1 MAGSPIDTMKDDQ
14 DLWGEFTMGS
24 PGVNDLFADFEAG
37 FDNLVAQHAAVAEQ
51 QPASVSPRKLRRSS
65 QRMPSADMSLVLPDT
80 PLQWPAHAS
89 QAPALTMPRYP
100 SPPAPSMAPTPSQA
114 RAPPAPTMPRYPS
127 PPAPSQ
133 APAPPAP
140 TMPRYP
146 SPAPQGSLG
155 QRQRQR
161 PTGPTMPTYVPPYA
175 PPAAQSLG
183 DLYAAQAG
191 SYLAGNTY
199 MNLPGNSNFAG
210 NPYQNLPVNSY
221 MNLPGN
227 GYLPDL
233 GMPRPPSAASM
244 LPPSLGGPMPY
255 LPPPPSAKPS
265 RSPRRRR
272 TSSLKTTIAHTRKS
286 KFRADN
292 DPSRLYARFPTQP
305 NWGPTK
311 GRAKA
316 PIFQYY
322 KGGPELYPNRRY
334 SKEELW
340 TFFSGA
346 GRPASRKGM
355 TLWIQSTPSQVNYRY
370 QASSASSKCR
380 YRDCPIP
387 QGTILKGFFRVAL
400 DEFADLT
407 TEGAADPFQ
416 NAGFLHLY
424 CFEELFDLGLL
435 LHTAHAFYGFK
446 VAADARNH
454 RFEDRN
460 PMSIT
465 HHHKDLGAIFTQ
477 WKQSHQ
483 QRACG
488 IWNTARDP
496 DSGGRQAPPAA
507 RPKSTLWY
515 ALTRGQLS
523 LEPRNR
529 RVRDKRGGANLERHR
544 GDLRIFL
551 AIKQQMK
558 ANANAGD
565 SDDDDSQ
572 ADDKHHHR
580 PAASTTVPVR
590 LSWSTSSQSS
600 TRSPSPPP
608 APKRKRKRPAAPDPI
623 VTNLDSPDFE
633 PDASWYVPPPLPPPP
648 PQQVSPQDEIHRLYA
663 HPSAARTTR
672 KRSREAALAIV
683 NAVATTPRTFT
694 RRQTA
699 EIGGLLARQPAHVQE
714 AVMAAVTPVMPGFL
728 GWDGEDELEERV
740 GRLAKR
746 QRREVC
752 GFVAR
757 KEAGA
762 DWRRVQSEL

>member
-1 MAGSPIDTMKDDQ
+1 MPGSPIKDDQ
-14 DLWGEFTMGS
+14 DLWGDFTMDS
-24 PGVNDLFADFEAG
+24 PAANDLFADFEAN
-37 FDNLVAQHAAVAEQ
+37 FDHLVAQSTAVAQE

-65 QRMPSADMSLVLPDT
+65 QRMPAADMSLVLPDI
-80 PLQWPAHAS
+80 PLRWPA
-89 QAPALTMPRYP
+89 QT
-100 SPPAPSMAPTPSQA
+100 
-114 RAPPAPTMPRYPS
+114 
-127 PPAPSQ
+127 SQ

-140 TMPRYP
+140 RAPAALAMPRYP
-146 SPAPQGSLG
+146 SPAPQGNPGRG
-155 QRQRQR
+155 QGHG
-161 PTGPTMPTYVPPYA
+161 PTGLTMPSYVPPYA
-175 PPAAQSLG
+175 PPEAQSLG
-183 DLYAAQAG
+183 DLYAAQDA
-191 SYLAGNTY
+191 SYL
-199 MNLPGNSNFAG
+199 NLPGNSNLAG
-210 NPYQNLPVNSY
+210 NAYLNLPVNSY
-221 MNLPGN
+221 MNLSGN
-227 GYLPDL
+227 AYLPDL
-233 GMPRPPSAASM
+233 SMPRPPSGASM

-265 RSPRRRR
+265 QSPRRRR

-292 DPSRLYARFPTQP
+292 DPSRLYTRFPTQP
-305 NWGPTK
+305 TWGPTK

-407 TEGAADPFQ
+407 TEGTADPFL

-496 DSGGRQAPPAA
+496 DNGGRQAPPAA
-507 RPKSTLWY
+507 HPKSTLWY
-515 ALTRGQLS
+515 ALTRAQLS

-529 RVRDKRGGANLERHR
+529 RMRDRRGGANLERHR

-551 AIKQQMK
+551 AIKKQMK
-558 ANANAGD
+558 ADANAGGGD
-565 SDDDDSQ
+565 SDDDDDQ
-572 ADDKHHHR
+572 DDGDHRR
-580 PAASTTVPVR
+580 PAAPAGSSATAPIR

-608 APKRKRKRPAAPDPI
+608 APKRKRKRPAPDPI
-623 VTNLDSPDFE
+623 VTNLASPDFQ
-633 PDASWYVPPPLPPPP
+633 PDASWYVPAPPAPP

-672 KRSREAALAIV
+672 KRSREAAQAIV

-699 EIGGLLARQPAHVQE
+699 EIEGLLARQPAHVQE
-714 AVMAAVTPVMPGFL
+714 RVMAAVTPVVPGFP
-728 GWDGEDELEERV
+728 GWEEEDGLEERV

-746 QRREVC
+746 QRREV
-752 GFVAR
+752 GVFVAR

>member
-1 MAGSPIDTMKDDQ
+1 MPGSPIKDDQ
-14 DLWGEFTMGS
+14 DLWGDFTMDS
-24 PGVNDLFADFEAG
+24 PAANDLFADFEAN
-37 FDNLVAQHAAVAEQ
+37 FDHLVAQSTAVAQE

-65 QRMPSADMSLVLPDT
+65 QRMPAADMSLVLPDI
-80 PLQWPAHAS
+80 PLQWPAQTS
-89 QAPALTMPRYP
+89 QAPA
-100 SPPAPSMAPTPSQA
+100 PP
-114 RAPPAPTMPRYPS
+114 APPAPAALAMPRYPS

-133 APAPPAP
+133 APAPRAP

-146 SPAPQGSLG
+146 SPAPQGNPGRG
-155 QRQRQR
+155 QGHG
-161 PTGPTMPTYVPPYA
+161 PTGLTMPSYVPLYA
-175 PPAAQSLG
+175 PPEAQSLR
-183 DLYAAQAG
+183 DLYAAQAA
-191 SYLAGNTY
+191 SYL
-199 MNLPGNSNFAG
+199 NLPGNSNLAG

-221 MNLPGN
+221 MNLSGN
-227 GYLPDL
+227 AYLPDL
-233 GMPRPPSAASM
+233 GMPRPPSGASM
-244 LPPSLGGPMPY
+244 LPPSLEGPMPY

-265 RSPRRRR
+265 QSPRRRR

-292 DPSRLYARFPTQP
+292 DPSRLYTRFPTQP

-407 TEGAADPFQ
+407 TEGTADPFL

-496 DSGGRQAPPAA
+496 DNGGRQAPPAA
-507 RPKSTLWY
+507 HPKSTLWY
-515 ALTRGQLS
+515 ALTRAQLS

-529 RVRDKRGGANLERHR
+529 RMRDKRGGANLERHR

-551 AIKQQMK
+551 AIKKQMK
-558 ANANAGD
+558 ADANAGGGD
-565 SDDDDSQ
+565 SDDDD
-572 ADDKHHHR
+572 DDQDDGDHRR
-580 PAASTTVPVR
+580 PAAPAGSSATAPIR

-608 APKRKRKRPAAPDPI
+608 APKRKRKRPAPDPI
-623 VTNLDSPDFE
+623 VTNLASPDFQ
-633 PDASWYVPPPLPPPP
+633 PDASWYVPAPPPAP

-672 KRSREAALAIV
+672 KRSREAAQAIV

-699 EIGGLLARQPAHVQE
+699 EIEGLLARQPAHVQE
-714 AVMAAVTPVMPGFL
+714 RVMAAVTPVVPGFL
-728 GWDGEDELEERV
+728 GWEEEDGLEERV

-746 QRREVC
+746 QRREV
-752 GFVAR
+752 GVFVAR
-757 KEAGA
+757 KEAGG

>member
-1 MAGSPIDTMKDDQ
+1 MPASPNNAMPADQ
-14 DLWGEFTMGS
+14 DLWGDFTIDS
-24 PGVNDLFADFEAG
+24 PGVNDLFADFEAN
-37 FDNLVAQHAAVAEQ
+37 FDNLAAQHAAVADG

-65 QRMPSADMSLVLPDT
+65 QRMPPADMSLVLPDT
-80 PLQWPAHAS
+80 PLQWPAQAS
-89 QAPALTMPRYP
+89 QAPA
-100 SPPAPSMAPTPSQA
+100 PAAL
-114 RAPPAPTMPRYPS
+114 TMPRYPS

-146 SPAPQGSLG
+146 SPAPQGNLG
-155 QRQRQR
+155 HGRGQA
-161 PTGPTMPTYVPPYA
+161 PTGLARPTYVPPYA
-175 PPAAQSLG
+175 PPAVQDTLG
-183 DLYAAQAG
+183 DLYAAQAA
-191 SYLAGNTY
+191 SYLPGNLNLAGNTY
-199 MNLPGNSNFAG
+199 LNLPGNSNLAG
-210 NPYQNLPVNSY
+210 NPYQNLAVSSY
-221 MNLPGN
+221 RNLAGN
-227 GYLPDL
+227 AYFPDL
-233 GMPRPPSAASM
+233 GRPPPPPGASM
-244 LPPSLGGPMPY
+244 LPPSLGGPLPY
-255 LPPPPSAKPS
+255 LPPPPSARPS
-265 RSPRRRR
+265 PSPKRRR

-407 TEGAADPFQ
+407 TEGAADPFL

-488 IWNTARDP
+488 IWPTARDP
-496 DSGGRQAPPAA
+496 DNGGRQAPPAA
-507 RPKSTLWY
+507 HPKSTLWY
-515 ALTRGQLS
+515 ALTRAQLS

-529 RVRDKRGGANLERHR
+529 RMRDKRGGANLERHR

-558 ANANAGD
+558 ADANAGGGD
-565 SDDDDSQ
+565 SDDDGDQ
-572 ADDKHHHR
+572 DDDNHRR
-580 PAASTTVPVR
+580 PAAAGSRSATATAPVR
-590 LSWSTSSQSS
+590 LRWSTSSQSS

-608 APKRKRKRPAAPDPI
+608 APKRKRKRPAPDPI
-623 VTNLDSPDFE
+623 VTNLASPDFQ
-633 PDASWYVPPPLPPPP
+633 PDASWYVPAPPP

-672 KRSREAALAIV
+672 KRSREAAQAIV

-699 EIGGLLARQPAHVQE
+699 EIEGLLARQPAHVQE
-714 AVMAAVTPVMPGFL
+714 AVMAAVTPVRPGFL
-728 GWDGEDELEERV
+728 GWEEEDQLEERV

-746 QRREVC
+746 QRREVS
-752 GFVAR
+752 GFVAKR
-757 KEAGA
+757 EGGA